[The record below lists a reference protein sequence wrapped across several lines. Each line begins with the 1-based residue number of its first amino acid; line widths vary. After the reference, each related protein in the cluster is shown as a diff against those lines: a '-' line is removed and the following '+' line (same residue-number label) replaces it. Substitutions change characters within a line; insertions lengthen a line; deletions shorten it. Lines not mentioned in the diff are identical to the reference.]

1 MMSTESWPQP
11 AIRLWVLAQRFQKF
25 VVVGSVGLA
34 VNQVMLFTFRDGA
47 DLSLYVASPTA
58 IFLSMIVTF
67 ILNEFWTWHDRG
79 SGRILSRFF
88 LYFPINSVGLLIN
101 FGVLALFVEHTD
113 LHYLLANLIGA
124 GVAAVWN
131 FGLNHKI
138 TWRD

>member
-11 AIRLWVLAQRFQKF
+11 AIRLWILAQRFRKF

-34 VNQVMLFTFRDGA
+34 VNQVMLFAFRDGA
-47 DLSLYVASPTA
+47 NLALHFASPAA

-101 FGVLALFVEHTD
+101 LS
-113 LHYLLANLIGA
+113 LI
-124 GVAAVWN
+124 
-131 FGLNHKI
+131 HI
-138 TWRD
+138 